1 MKGIKLLAGLRGR
14 FVWRSVQFRT
24 HHLVLTYRIL
34 RGAGQMDAGIY
45 ASYLRC
51 ELKNRGV
58 SLALIAEEVGVSTS
72 LVGKTLKRQRNNKE
86 IQEYVAAKL
95 GVEPPQLWSLNFR
108 GTLESIE
115 VEEDGGD
122 QRKAS

>member
-1 MKGIKLLAGLRGR
+1 
-14 FVWRSVQFRT
+14 
-24 HHLVLTYRIL
+24 
-34 RGAGQMDAGIY
+34 MDAGIY

-122 QRKAS
+122 QGKAS